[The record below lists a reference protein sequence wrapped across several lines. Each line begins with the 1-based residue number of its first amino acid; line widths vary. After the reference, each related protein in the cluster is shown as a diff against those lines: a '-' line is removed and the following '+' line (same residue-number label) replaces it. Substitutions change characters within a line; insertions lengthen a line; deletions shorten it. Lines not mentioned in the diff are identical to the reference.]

1 MLFDLNSSKQGFIY
15 ARTAD
20 SPQHL
25 QNLATCWLYW
35 TATLCAADL
44 LELPVLISGNIWR
57 NINMG
62 WEYRVFMPAPCSV
75 TLPGVRGA
83 RETREDTYI
92 PVSPGWAQIK
102 IDVMKT
108 LTKVSVRTQNFLVVL
123 VPPCNPREI
132 GKWTMN
138 RVDYFR
144 SKVFC
149 NHVMMIQRI
158 RNGTWERLHKSHSIG
173 WDKLVQILP
182 PL

>member
-1 MLFDLNSSKQGFIY
+1 MHTILHVFSFIKWSEIGFCQYQWVIHFGICINALYRRWERQGRDWSYQVQMQFRNGRKI
-15 ARTAD
+15 TD

-44 LELPVLISGNIWR
+44 FELPVLISGNIWR

-108 LTKVSVRTQNFLVVL
+108 LAKVSVKIQNFLVVL

-132 GKWTMN
+132 WKWTMN
-138 RVDYFR
+138 RVD
-144 SKVFC
+144 
-149 NHVMMIQRI
+149 
-158 RNGTWERLHKSHSIG
+158 
-173 WDKLVQILP
+173 
-182 PL
+182 